1 MGKFQFGRRK
11 MEFWGENF
19 KFEGENCN
27 FEGEDFYLGEEKM
40 DFCNEIPISDKLFS
54 TMDGLFE
61 VWQLNFKSFGIQ
73 TFVLSGA
80 LCKHL
85 KIFSGK

>member
-27 FEGEDFYLGEEKM
+27 FERDFDLGEEKNGFLQGNS
-40 DFCNEIPISDKLFS
+40 DF
-54 TMDGLFE
+54 
-61 VWQLNFKSFGIQ
+61 
-73 TFVLSGA
+73 
-80 LCKHL
+80 
-85 KIFSGK
+85 

>member
-1 MGKFQFGRRK
+1 

-40 DFCNEIPISDKLFS
+40 DFCNEIQIFDKLFS

>member
-1 MGKFQFGRRK
+1 

-40 DFCNEIPISDKLFS
+40 DFCNEIPISDTLFS
-54 TMDGLFE
+54 TMD
-61 VWQLNFKSFGIQ
+61 
-73 TFVLSGA
+73 
-80 LCKHL
+80 
-85 KIFSGK
+85 